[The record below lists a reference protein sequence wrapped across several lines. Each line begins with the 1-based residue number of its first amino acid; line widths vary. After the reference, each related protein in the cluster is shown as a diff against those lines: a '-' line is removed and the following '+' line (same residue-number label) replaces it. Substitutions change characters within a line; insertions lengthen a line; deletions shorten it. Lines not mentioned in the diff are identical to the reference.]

1 MPVFMPSERWGDWLD
16 PHSRDINRLI
26 NMMNIPEPDAG
37 LIATPVSSRVNVVA
51 NNGPELIIPIEL
63 GAPETLF

>member
-1 MPVFMPSERWGDWLD
+1 MPVFMPAERWSEWLD
-16 PHSRDINRLI
+16 PKSRDINRLI
-26 NMMNIPEPDAG
+26 AMMNVPVPDAG
-37 LIATPVSSRVNVVA
+37 LRAQPVAARVNVVA

>member
-1 MPVFMPSERWGDWLD
+1 MPVFMPQERWGDWLD
-16 PHSRDINRLI
+16 PQSRDINQLI

-37 LIATPVSSRVNVVA
+37 LIAQPVSSRVNMVA

>member
-1 MPVFMPSERWGDWLD
+1 
-16 PHSRDINRLI
+16 
-26 NMMNIPEPDAG
+26 MMNVAEPDAG
-37 LIATPVSSRVNVVA
+37 LIAQPVASRVNVVA

>member
-1 MPVFMPSERWGDWLD
+1 MPVFMPAERWSDWLD
-16 PHSRDINRLI
+16 PESRDINRLI

-37 LIATPVSSRVNVVA
+37 LVAVPVSSRVNVVA

>member
-1 MPVFMPSERWGDWLD
+1 MPVFMPIARWSDWLD
-16 PHSRDINRLI
+16 PQSRDINRLI
-26 NMMNIPEPDAG
+26 KMMDIPKPDAN
-37 LIATPVSSRVNVVA
+37 LTAQPVSSRVNLVA

>member
-1 MPVFMPSERWGDWLD
+1 MM
-16 PHSRDINRLI
+16 DIAV
-26 NMMNIPEPDAG
+26 PDAG
-37 LIATPVSSRVNVVA
+37 LIATPISNRVNVVA

>member
-1 MPVFMPSERWGDWLD
+1 MEVA
-16 PHSRDINRLI
+16 
-26 NMMNIPEPDAG
+26 EPDAG
-37 LIATPVSSRVNVVA
+37 VHAVPVSARVNVVA